1 MTSPFGSTG
10 HHRHDTARAR
20 LGPSPSP
27 GSGPGPGP
35 GPGPGSGPGSGSGSG
50 SGSGDTLA
58 DDCAMELLGDLDE
71 SLWIY
76 DDVRRVDGHAFR
88 HARRQDDHAEEMR
101 RILYRLHRILVDWEA
116 EALIR

>member
-1 MTSPFGSTG
+1 MTIPTGSTG
-10 HHRHDTARAR
+10 PTGPTGSARPTGVAGNPRHDTARAR
-20 LGPSPSP
+20 LGP
-27 GSGPGPGP
+27 
-35 GPGPGSGPGSGSGSG
+35 
-50 SGSGDTLA
+50 GDTPA
-58 DDCAMELLGDLDE
+58 DDCAMDLLGDLDE

-76 DDVRRVDGHAFR
+76 DDVRRADGHAFR

>member
-1 MTSPFGSTG
+1 M
-10 HHRHDTARAR
+10 D
-20 LGPSPSP
+20 
-27 GSGPGPGP
+27 
-35 GPGPGSGPGSGSGSG
+35 
-50 SGSGDTLA
+50 
-58 DDCAMELLGDLDE
+58 LLGDLDE

-76 DDVRRVDGHAFR
+76 DDVRRNDGHAFR